1 MENKS
6 SKIRKSSILTSDAN
20 DSRVSTTP
28 YAMSRQIVSFSR
40 LINIKSI
47 KTLTGVRGWPVSIRV
62 ITDSR
67 IGIEVYSKAAKLE
80 RMALFVRMMLISRL
94 KETKR
99 LSIILIIYH
108 INQERS
114 FKYLGVVVDESLSW
128 NSHMSYVASRVYPKL
143 KLLNRFSSFLDCG
156 FNIRDPALGGFPFV
170 LERLQNKAL
179 RIILRQTIW
188 LALKGWETN

>member
-6 SKIRKSSILTSDAN
+6 SEIRKSSILTSDAN

-47 KTLTGVRGWPVSIRV
+47 KTLTGVRGWPVSSRV

-114 FKYLGVVVDESLSW
+114 FKYLDVVVDESLSW
-128 NSHMSYVASRVYPKL
+128 NSHMSYVASRVYSKL

-156 FNIRDPALGGFPFV
+156 FTIRDPAQGGFPFV

-188 LALKGWETN
+188 LVLKGWETN